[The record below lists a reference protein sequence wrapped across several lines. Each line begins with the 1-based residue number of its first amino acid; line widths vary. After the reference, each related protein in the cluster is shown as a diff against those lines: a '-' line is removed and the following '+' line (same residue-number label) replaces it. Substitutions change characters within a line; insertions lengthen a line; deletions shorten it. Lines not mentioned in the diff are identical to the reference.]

1 MLRFLMK
8 DGGFSS
14 PYPLQ
19 RGIKFLPLPPPAG
32 DNTTPLPHTGLHT
45 PPPAG
50 DSQTIIKKKRL
61 MKGNCF
67 LRRFF
72 TRFPQGWRF
81 SVQNDNQ
88 GWRGNFFLRG
98 FLLKGFDL
106 YALIKLKGNFLLRR
120 FLLPTVVEMTG
131 WGGGHSIPSFPQSHH
146 TPRQRGIFS
155 PPAPAPEG
163 DS

>member
-1 MLRFLMK
+1 MIRFLIK
-8 DGGFSS
+8 DRRF
-14 PYPLQ
+14 
-19 RGIKFLPLPPPAG
+19 FLPLPPPEG
-32 DNTTPLPHTGLHT
+32 DNSTPLPQTGLHT

-88 GWRGNFFLRG
+88 GWRGNF
-98 FLLKGFDL
+98 
-106 YALIKLKGNFLLRR
+106 LLRR

-131 WGGGHSIPSFPQSHH
+131 
-146 TPRQRGIFS
+146 
-155 PPAPAPEG
+155 
-163 DS
+163 